1 MKLKFLAKI
10 ESNIK
15 IKTNLKMQNYNNPD
29 KRISLEE
36 EGQGIFWQTVC
47 QLRLAIGKANCGT
60 PHLPT
65 RDG

>member
-1 MKLKFLAKI
+1 MKLTFLAKI

-36 EGQGIFWQTVC
+36 EDPPDEMIGVQRCWSGPGLF
-47 QLRLAIGKANCGT
+47 RLSPDC
-60 PHLPT
+60 
-65 RDG
+65 